1 MLPQKKIVQIRP
13 ETAELHADDRRLRR
27 REKNFPCGALT
38 AAFGDKGLPGEG
50 RRDEDA
56 PSEDFPDFLE
66 AKGFLQLPS
75 ICETTICLI
84 FCER

>member
-1 MLPQKKIVQIRP
+1 MLPHKKIVQIRP
-13 ETAELHADDRRLRR
+13 ETAELHANDQAVR
-27 REKNFPCGALT
+27 KIFACGALMV
-38 AAFGDKGLPGEG
+38 AFGDKGLPGEG
-50 RRDEDA
+50 RRDEDS

-84 FCER
+84 FCKL

>member
-1 MLPQKKIVQIRP
+1 MTTAFGGLKIF
-13 ETAELHADDRRLRR
+13 RLRR
-27 REKNFPCGALT
+27 AT
-38 AAFGDKGLPGEG
+38 VAFGDKGLPGEG

-56 PSEDFPDFLE
+56 PPEDFPDFLE

-84 FCER
+84 FCKL

>member
-1 MLPQKKIVQIRP
+1 MLPHKKIVQIRP
-13 ETAELHADDRRLRR
+13 ESAELHANDRRLRR
-27 REKNFPCGALT
+27 REKFSPAALT
-38 AAFGDKGLPGEG
+38 VAFGDKGLPDEG

-66 AKGFLQLPS
+66 AEGFLELES

-84 FCER
+84 FCKL